1 MSRTIWKRSSSGR
14 STGLVAA
21 DTFRPGVNDL
31 TELAALA
38 PNDIWDGSLI
48 HVKDTNEIYSYDLES
63 TDPDD
68 GLNVI
73 EPATGVGRW
82 LRISFTGSSVVSG
95 FADKWVDVTKIT
107 SAETITV
114 DKSSAT
120 DWPQEV
126 RREEIT
132 IDGTLSV
139 VDGYVILGGPNLAE
153 VLAVF
158 NQTQGNDIVVSD
170 GDSIVGE
177 VNLVLSSTGVSSNVD
192 ITPGASG
199 AVIVNGKLTV
209 TGVIDPTGI
218 IFDQFDPYDAT
229 LNPGAGKGTIVIS
242 DGSSFTQADTPYF
255 LSDGAVSL
263 IPLFGGITAIRA
275 NGGVALTPSLER
287 GTTYSKQTITSSGTT
302 NLQLPAADT
311 VGGVICFVEHDGDG
325 TGTLTLTPD
334 GADTINALASAV
346 VPPNSTII
354 LISDGTSNWDTYAVS
369 SGGGGGIGGSTGAT
383 DNAVLRAD
391 GTAGSTL
398 QTSPVTINDSGD
410 ITLPG
415 QIDWSGQSSL
425 IDSVTSQVSIWS
437 DTLYFRDTGSTIQFN
452 IDMGSGGLLV
462 RSGTGAFPTPAA
474 DFGFLGIRTDSPQTY
489 PLFIPGPPPQ
499 PKWNGRHNL
508 LNFAPTKRP
517 VVAATTENVVLTA
530 GSCPSDVD
538 GVTTA
543 QYDRILVCR
552 QTAPAENGIYLV
564 DTFGAGDTSTW
575 SRASDFTDTNID
587 HIEAGLSVYVQE
599 GSANSQTIFYLVTT
613 GTIIVGTTGLTFLQ
627 GAPLVRSDASGT
639 DVIGSSGSPQALN
652 SSTYTAQT
660 GVTDTRDF
668 SDCVWHVTCTDKD
681 LVGGPA
687 TKLTVKVEWS
697 EDGTNLSQQGSE
709 SITAGVS
716 TLSEYTA
723 EYDISGETA
732 PFNLPAILLPVAAPN
747 AKVSMIADAGAPT
760 VYVRVW
766 RKA

>member
-229 LNPGAGKGTIVIS
+229 LDPGAGKGTIVIS

-263 IPLFGGITAIRA
+263 IPLFGGITATQVNVGI
-275 NGGVALTPSLER
+275 GLTPSLER
-287 GTTYSKQTITSSGTT
+287 GTTYSKQTINSGGTT
-302 NLQLPAADT
+302 DLQLPAADT

-325 TGTLTLTPD
+325 TGTLTLAPD
-334 GADTINALASAV
+334 GADTINALASEV

-398 QTSPVTINDSGD
+398 QASSVTINDSGD

-425 IDSVTSQVSIWS
+425 IDSATDQVSIWS
-437 DTLYFRDTGSTIQFN
+437 DRIYFRDTGSTIQFN

-462 RSGTGAFPTPAA
+462 RSGTGAFPTPAT

-517 VVAATTENVVLTA
+517 VVVATTENVVLTA

-564 DTFGAGDTSTW
+564 DTFGAG
-575 SRASDFTDTNID
+575 
-587 HIEAGLSVYVQE
+587 
-599 GSANSQTIFYLVTT
+599 ANSQTIFYLVTT

-668 SDCVWHVTCTDKD
+668 SDCVWHVTCTDKSTAG
-681 LVGGPA
+681 V
-687 TKLTVKVEWS
+687 LTVKVEWS

-732 PFNLPAILLPVAAPN
+732 IFNLPAILLPVAAPN